1 MEAQEAEEQLVMGAF
16 QGVSEH
22 LAWELTKVCS
32 EHPRRWELSKVC
44 SEHLAVIPNP
54 KEMGA
59 FRGVL

>member
-32 EHPRRWELSKVC
+32 EH
-44 SEHLAVIPNP
+44 LAVIPNP